1 MLVGVIGYFG
11 ERLCAVAERL
21 GGVVTRLDG
30 EWGKPLAPEAVI
42 AAIRRTQPAV
52 VALVHAETS
61 TGVLQPLDGIG
72 AAAHEAGALLVL
84 DTVTSLGGH
93 PVAVDDWGVDACYSG
108 SQKCLG
114 APSGLAPFT
123 LSARALA
130 RLEQRA
136 TPPGGY
142 YLDARLLSQYW
153 DERQYHHTISAPLI
167 YALYTALRRLEA
179 EGLERRWARHHLQ
192 HRAFR
197 AGCAALGLE
206 FLPDEQDSLW
216 PLNAVRVPEGLD
228 DARARAA
235 LRDHHNIEIGGGM
248 GPLKGKLWR
257 VGLMGYGA
265 RQEFVLELLGAL
277 ELMLATHGHAH
288 TAGRG
293 RRRRDGRLCHGG
305 SAGRPRPGRLI
316 RPSRGAPPP
325 GGVATRPPAAPA
337 ARPRPCRAAQA
348 YSGGGGGGA
357 SAGSGGRSPRLVR
370 PKWRRKASVVLKSTG
385 RPTVSRRP
393 LSAMRPRLSRV
404 LSTPLQSTPRN
415 CSTWARVTGW
425 R

>member
-1 MLVGVIGYFG
+1 MTEPAPTTTPALPDPPKRLLLGPGPSEVDPVVLQALALPPLGHLDPALLALMDELQAMLRRVFQTQNRLTLAISGTGSAGMEAALVNTIVPGDHVLVGVCGYFG
-11 ERLCAVAERL
+11 ERMAAVAERL
-21 GGVVTRLDG
+21 GGQVTRLED
-30 EWGKPLAPEAVI
+30 EWGRPLPPDAVV
-42 AAIRRTQPAV
+42 AAIELLGPAV

-72 AAAHEAGALLVL
+72 AAAHAAGALLVL

-93 PVAVDDWGVDACYSG
+93 PVAVDEWGVDACYSG

-123 LSARALA
+123 LSDRALERLAA
-130 RLEQRA
+130 RP
-136 TPPGGY
+136 TPPSSY

-153 DERQYHHTISAPLI
+153 DERQYHHTISAPLV

-179 EGLERRWARHHLQ
+179 EGLERRWERHHLQ

-206 FLPDEQDSLW
+206 FLPEEQHSLW
-216 PLNAVRVPEGLD
+216 PLNAVRVPDGLD

-248 GPLKGKLWR
+248 GPLQGKIWR

-288 TAGRG
+288 TPGAGV
-293 RRRRDGRLCHGG
+293 
-305 SAGRPRPGRLI
+305 
-316 RPSRGAPPP
+316 GAAM
-325 GGVATRPPAAPA
+325 GVYATA
-337 ARPRPCRAAQA
+337 AAQ
-348 YSGGGGGGA
+348 GDHGA
-357 SAGSGGRSPRLVR
+357 VG
-370 PKWRRKASVVLKSTG
+370 
-385 RPTVSRRP
+385 
-393 LSAMRPRLSRV
+393 
-404 LSTPLQSTPRN
+404 
-415 CSTWARVTGW
+415 
-425 R
+425 

>member
-1 MLVGVIGYFG
+1 MIDTAPTTAPALPDPPKRLLLGPGPSEVDPVVLQALALPPLGHLDPALLALMDELEAMLRRVFQTQNRLTLAISGTGSAGMEAALLNTVAPGDRVLVGVIGYFG

-123 LSARALA
+123 LSARALE

-136 TPPGGY
+136 APPGGY

-235 LRDHHNIEIGGGM
+235 LRDHHSIEIGGGM

-288 TAGRG
+288 TPGAGV
-293 RRRRDGRLCHGG
+293 
-305 SAGRPRPGRLI
+305 
-316 RPSRGAPPP
+316 GAAMA
-325 GGVATRPPAAPA
+325 VYATA
-337 ARPRPCRAAQA
+337 AAQ
-348 YSGGGGGGA
+348 GDHGQVG
-357 SAGSGGRSPRLVR
+357 
-370 PKWRRKASVVLKSTG
+370 
-385 RPTVSRRP
+385 
-393 LSAMRPRLSRV
+393 
-404 LSTPLQSTPRN
+404 
-415 CSTWARVTGW
+415 
-425 R
+425 

>member
-1 MLVGVIGYFG
+1 MIDTAPTTAPALPDPPKRLLLGPGPSEVDPVVLQALALPPLGHLDPALLALMDELEAMLRRVFQTQNRLTLAISGTGSAGMEAALLNTVAPGDRVLVGVIGYFG

-123 LSARALA
+123 LSARALE

-136 TPPGGY
+136 APPGGY

-235 LRDHHNIEIGGGM
+235 LRDHHSIEIGGGM

-277 ELMLATHGHAH
+277 ELMLATHGRAPTPGAGVGAAMAVYA
-288 TAGRG
+288 TA
-293 RRRRDGRLCHGG
+293 
-305 SAGRPRPGRLI
+305 
-316 RPSRGAPPP
+316 
-325 GGVATRPPAAPA
+325 
-337 ARPRPCRAAQA
+337 AAQ
-348 YSGGGGGGA
+348 GDHGQVG
-357 SAGSGGRSPRLVR
+357 
-370 PKWRRKASVVLKSTG
+370 
-385 RPTVSRRP
+385 
-393 LSAMRPRLSRV
+393 
-404 LSTPLQSTPRN
+404 
-415 CSTWARVTGW
+415 
-425 R
+425 

>member
-1 MLVGVIGYFG
+1 MIDTAPTTAPALPDPPKRLLLGPGPSEVDPVVLQALALPPLGHLDPALLALMDELEAMLRRVFQTQNRLTLAISGTGSAGMEAALLNTVAPGDRVLVGVIGYFG

-21 GGVVTRLDG
+21 GGAMTRLDG

-123 LSARALA
+123 LSARALE

-136 TPPGGY
+136 APPGGY

-235 LRDHHNIEIGGGM
+235 LRDHHSIEIGGGM

-277 ELMLATHGHAH
+277 ELMLATHGHAPAPGAGVGAAMAVYA
-288 TAGRG
+288 TA
-293 RRRRDGRLCHGG
+293 
-305 SAGRPRPGRLI
+305 
-316 RPSRGAPPP
+316 
-325 GGVATRPPAAPA
+325 
-337 ARPRPCRAAQA
+337 AAQ
-348 YSGGGGGGA
+348 GDHGQVG
-357 SAGSGGRSPRLVR
+357 
-370 PKWRRKASVVLKSTG
+370 
-385 RPTVSRRP
+385 
-393 LSAMRPRLSRV
+393 
-404 LSTPLQSTPRN
+404 
-415 CSTWARVTGW
+415 
-425 R
+425 